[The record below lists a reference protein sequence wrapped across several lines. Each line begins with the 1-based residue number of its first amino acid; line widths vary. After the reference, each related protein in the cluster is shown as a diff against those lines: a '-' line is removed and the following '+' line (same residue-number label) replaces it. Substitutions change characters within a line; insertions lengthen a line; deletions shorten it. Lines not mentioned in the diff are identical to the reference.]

1 MKKAITILIGIM
13 CILMIVI
20 GGISYHYYTTT
31 INVEKL
37 SQHLLEQ
44 PIYNDMKEIYLE
56 EIDLHYKEIDRNDVV
71 DAKTFVATDGTS
83 REFAIFTAPNLESA
97 DNIITALQW
106 YCKERLN
113 YYEEVN
119 PTPLEVK
126 RIKRFFIFSTRN
138 YVIFTISD
146 EVRTGHTLVYNFLEE
161 RHYKE

>member
-1 MKKAITILIGIM
+1 
-13 CILMIVI
+13 MIALV
-20 GGISYHYYTTT
+20 GISYHYYTIT

-37 SQHLLEQ
+37 CQYLLEQ
-44 PIYNDMKEIYLE
+44 PIYNHMKEIPLE
-56 EIDLHYKEIDRNDVV
+56 EIDLHYKEIDRNDIV

-106 YCKERLN
+106 YCKERRN

-119 PTPLEVK
+119 PAPIEVK
-126 RIKRFFIFSTRN
+126 RINRYFIFATRN

-146 EVRTGHTLVYNFLEE
+146 DVRTGHTLVYNFLEE